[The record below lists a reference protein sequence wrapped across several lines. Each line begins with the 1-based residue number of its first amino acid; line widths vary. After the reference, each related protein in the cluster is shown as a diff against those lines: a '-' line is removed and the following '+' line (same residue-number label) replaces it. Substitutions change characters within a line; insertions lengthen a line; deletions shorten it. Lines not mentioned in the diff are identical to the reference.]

1 MGTEFKTTV
10 RELMANVV
18 VTNLDDDELLLDTS
32 KIDKEMVDMLVS
44 DLKNNCDIEV
54 DTEWTNKDE
63 LEEYLNEEFNYQ
75 CLVEFAYFTS
85 QGYEPEFDKENEWIN
100 WPEEYVDVAEY
111 EFYFPDFDITITAEY
126 DIDTL

>member
-32 KIDKEMVDMLVS
+32 KIDKELVDMLVS
-44 DLKNNCDIEV
+44 DLKSNYDIEV

-75 CLVEFAYFTS
+75 GLVYFAYFTS
-85 QGYEPEFDKENEWIN
+85 QGCEPEFDGYIE
-100 WPEEYVDVAEY
+100 WPEEYVDAAEY
-111 EFYFPDFDITITAEY
+111 EFYFPDLDITITAEY
-126 DIDTL
+126 DIDTM